1 MQAFQG
7 QAPLQ
12 RLFLQDM
19 SCEQLSLCISQRFEL
34 CADIV
39 TPVIHRRAVDDP
51 RGQHKAKPLGQQNQ
65 LQCEP
70 LSFSLGLLAG
80 EADTAFGQYH
90 RLRCALIFQQILRQ
104 CLAQKFDSFVLH
116 LQVVG
121 QCAIALGN
129 LPQQMLRF
137 EIELMQLAEQAEK
150 RR

>member
-1 MQAFQG
+1 MQVFQG

-12 RLFLQDM
+12 RLLLQDM

-34 CADIV
+34 GADVV
-39 TPVIHRRAVDDP
+39 TPVIHRRAVNDP
-51 RGQHKAKPLGQQNQ
+51 RGQHKTKPLGQQNQ
-65 LQCEP
+65 FQREP
-70 LSFSLGLLAG
+70 VSFSLGLLAG

-90 RLRCALIFQQILRQ
+90 RLRRALILQQVLRQ
-104 CLAQKFDSFVLH
+104 CLPQEFDSFVLH

-121 QCAIALGN
+121 QRAIALGN